1 MVSSAVAALI
11 GWFTLAAGGE
21 RVGYAF
27 QDTTEDGTFAVDAQV
42 MRLDV
47 MQLRQ
52 VVRLEAVTEVGRTT
66 STGAPAWVRVQ
77 SNVGPKRN
85 GWRATVAPDGRSLR
99 ISVTGTVVT
108 YTLALPEALIWPDR
122 LTAALLAFDAGTEAR
137 ARIVYLDPSA
147 AAPVPLDLEKVA
159 PGHIRTSTVIDGR
172 AVRGESFWLD
182 ARAGTVLRRER
193 STYGVP
199 ITWNPCSDHCDA
211 KVDRPLDVMS
221 RLIVS
226 SPFRVPRSAFA
237 GPIRYVLS
245 RTDGDTPSLP
255 ATGEQ
260 SVVLDGSRAVLT
272 ICVSCG
278 ENAVLTEDDR
288 KRALEP
294 NAWVQSDSDVVRRFA
309 NRSSAAGTPDQVM
322 SQLVEAVRKH
332 MTGPVD
338 YLGYATAQQALR
350 TRGGDCTEFAVLLA
364 ALARAR
370 GIPARVAFGLVYSER
385 FSGKKEVFSPHAW
398 VLAWTG
404 TRWKSYDAG
413 IGSFDATH
421 IALAVG
427 DGDPHDRDAASSAAG
442 GWRIEKLGLV
452 K

>member
-1 MVSSAVAALI
+1 
-11 GWFTLAAGGE
+11 
-21 RVGYAF
+21 VG
-27 QDTTEDGTFAVDAQV
+27 T
-42 MRLDV
+42 
-47 MQLRQ
+47 
-52 VVRLEAVTEVGRTT
+52 
-66 STGAPAWVRVQ
+66 
-77 SNVGPKRN
+77 NRN
-85 GWRATVAPDGRSLR
+85 GWRGTVAPDGRSIR
-99 ISVTGTVVT
+99 ISVTGTVAT

-122 LTAALLAFDAGTEAR
+122 LTAALLAFDAGTEAP

-147 AAPVPLDLEKVA
+147 ASPVELYLEKVA
-159 PGHIRTSTVIDGR
+159 PGHIRTSTVTDGYSLR
-172 AVRGESFWLD
+172 EESFWLD
-182 ARAGTVLRRER
+182 AHAGTLVRRER
-193 STYGVP
+193 SVYGVP
-199 ITWNPCSDHCDA
+199 ITWDPCRDHCDA

-237 GPIRYVLS
+237 GPIRYVIS

-260 SVVLDGSRAVLT
+260 SVVLDGSRAVVT
-272 ICVSCG
+272 ICASCG
-278 ENAVLTEDDR
+278 ESAVLTEDDR
-288 KRALEP
+288 KLALES

-309 NRSSAAGTPDQVM
+309 NRSSAAGTPDEVM

-421 IALAVG
+421 IALAIG
-427 DGDPHDRDAASSAAG
+427 DGDPRDRDAASSATD